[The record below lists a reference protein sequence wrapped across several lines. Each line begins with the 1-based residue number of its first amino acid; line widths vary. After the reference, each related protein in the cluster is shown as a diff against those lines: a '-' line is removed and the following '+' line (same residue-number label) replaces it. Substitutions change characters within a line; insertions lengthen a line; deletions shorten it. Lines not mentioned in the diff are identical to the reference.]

1 MSQEMAGY
9 ADLPSH
15 DTWVEYLRTRLPY
28 SFGEIREVKD
38 GGKRQYILSGP
49 ILSTQPLG
57 EHHNFWQRGYV
68 YYAVGRLIDLY
79 QLPLYW
85 REYRISHTDELR
97 SRHSGQV
104 DRLGKFPP
112 DIFNALQLEKLWAFV
127 SNDHLDR
134 ERAVMTNVIQ
144 AIELCLKAIKTHAE
158 YRETKKFTF
167 DEGHDLGTI
176 FHSLPEML
184 QREIRT
190 ASVTFAEHYA
200 NFRRT
205 TEDKISQ
212 LQKRRMSSSSSNM
225 LEPPDVRAW
234 NNIADGINL
243 TNYTAFVNANDPA
256 SVGAV
261 DCKPEDWFD
270 CAMKD
275 IGKLTYHRYAP
286 LRGRDEYPTRPIH
299 LGLIL
304 GRFMYEHLFPVTVN
318 AEKFHVVS

>member
-1 MSQEMAGY
+1 MADMADY
-9 ADLPSH
+9 ADLPSQ

-28 SFGEIREVKD
+28 SFEEIQEVQD
-38 GGKRQYILSGP
+38 GRKRQYILSRP
-49 ILSTQPLG
+49 TLSTQPCG
-57 EHHNFWQRGYV
+57 EYHNFWQRGYV

-97 SRHSGQV
+97 SRYSGQV
-104 DRLGKFPP
+104 DRLGKFPSNV
-112 DIFNALQLEKLWAFV
+112 FNALQLEKLWAFV

-158 YRETKKFTF
+158 YRETRTFTF
-167 DEGHDLGTI
+167 DEGHDLNTI
-176 FHSLPEML
+176 FDSLPKML
-184 QREIRT
+184 KLEIRT

-212 LQKRRMSSSSSNM
+212 LQKRRMSSSNV
-225 LEPPDVRAW
+225 LEPPDVGAW

-318 AEKFHVVS
+318 AAWT

>member
-1 MSQEMAGY
+1 
-9 ADLPSH
+9 
-15 DTWVEYLRTRLPY
+15 
-28 SFGEIREVKD
+28 
-38 GGKRQYILSGP
+38 
-49 ILSTQPLG
+49 
-57 EHHNFWQRGYV
+57 
-68 YYAVGRLIDLY
+68 
-79 QLPLYW
+79 
-85 REYRISHTDELR
+85 
-97 SRHSGQV
+97 
-104 DRLGKFPP
+104 
-112 DIFNALQLEKLWAFV
+112 
-127 SNDHLDR
+127 
-134 ERAVMTNVIQ
+134 MTNVIQ

-212 LQKRRMSSSSSNM
+212 LQKRRMSSSSSSNM

>member
-1 MSQEMAGY
+1 MSEKMVDY
-9 ADLPSH
+9 ADLSIQ
-15 DTWVEYLRTRLPY
+15 DTWVEYLRVRLPY
-28 SFGEIREVKD
+28 SFGNIQEVRD
-38 GGKRQYILSGP
+38 GRKRQYVLSGP

-57 EHHNFWQRGYV
+57 EYHNFWQRGYV
-68 YYAVGRLIDLY
+68 YYAAGRLIDIHD
-79 QLPLYW
+79 LPSYW
-85 REYRISHTDELR
+85 KEYRILHTEEVR
-97 SRHSGQV
+97 SRFTGQV
-104 DRLGKFPP
+104 DHLHRSP
-112 DIFNALQLEKLWAFV
+112 DNVFNALQLEKLWAFV
-127 SNDHLDR
+127 SRDHLDR

-158 YRETKKFTF
+158 YRERKKFTF
-167 DEGHDLGTI
+167 DDGHDLDTI
-176 FHSLPEML
+176 FHSLPQML

-200 NFRRT
+200 NFRKTIENR
-205 TEDKISQ
+205 ISQ
-212 LQKRRMSSSSSNM
+212 LRERRMSSSVR
-225 LEPPDVRAW
+225 EPPDVSAW
-234 NNIADGINL
+234 NNISQGINM
-243 TNYTAFVNANDPA
+243 TNYTAFINANDPA
-256 SVGAV
+256 SVGSV

-318 AEKFHVVS
+318 TE